1 MVKSGENWIIS
12 GLLPPEVI
20 LPDTGLTNEYF
31 PLDQSKHSI
40 IQSHTLRPVQ
50 PMQWSEA
57 DVRFMTRALEVAEIG
72 RGRVSPNP
80 MVGCVL
86 VKDGEIIAEGWHDHL
101 GGLHAEQMAIHDAEQ
116 KGHSPNGSTAYI
128 TLEPCNHFGRTPPC
142 TEALMWAGIKRAII
156 AHYDPNPTVR
166 GQGIQVLRDAGI
178 EVATGLLEQEAAQ
191 QMREFLYW
199 CEHRRPIVTVKLAVD
214 KHGSVDDRSQSAG
227 RFTSDGCLDAVHQL
241 RKECDAILVGVE
253 TIIRD
258 NPSLNIRRVP
268 SQRQPLRI
276 VIDPNGRIPKDSQVL
291 TDGGKTMVLNDDF
304 SNLPA
309 LLNRLGDM
317 EIQRLMVEG
326 GPFTIKNFLGAN
338 LVDEFYLVRSQTEHQ
353 VPYPSG
359 IDSSTLLGSG
369 LQFEQTLSWGN
380 ESVKL
385 FRK

>member
-1 MVKSGENWIIS
+1 M
-12 GLLPPEVI
+12 
-20 LPDTGLTNEYF
+20 
-31 PLDQSKHSI
+31 
-40 IQSHTLRPVQ
+40 QSHTLTLVQ
-50 PMQWSEA
+50 AMEWSEA

-80 MVGCVL
+80 LVGCVL
-86 VKDGEIIAEGWHDHL
+86 VKDGQIIAEGWHDHL

-142 TEALMWAGIKRAII
+142 TEALMWAGINKAVI

-166 GQGIQVLRDAGI
+166 GQGIQVLKDAGI
-178 EVATGLLEQEAAQ
+178 GVETGLLESEAAH

-199 CEHRRPIVTVKLAVD
+199 CEHRKPIVTVKLAVD

-227 RFTSDGCLDAVHQL
+227 RFTSDGCLNAVHQL

-258 NPSLNIRRVP
+258 DPSLNIRRVP
-268 SQRQPLRI
+268 SERQPLRI
-276 VIDPNGRIPKDSQVL
+276 VIDPNGRIPHDSKVL
-291 TDGGKTMVLNDDF
+291 TDGGETIVLSEDF
-304 SNLPA
+304 TNLSA

-326 GPFTIKNFLGAN
+326 GPVTIKHFLSAG
-338 LVDEFYLVRSQTEHQ
+338 LVDEFYLVQADVEHQ
-353 VPYPSG
+353 TPYPSG
-359 IDSSTLLGSG
+359 IDSQTISDAG
-369 LQFEQTLSWGN
+369 LSLNQTTTWGD
-380 ESVKL
+380 ESVQL
-385 FRK
+385 FTRIAY

>member
-1 MVKSGENWIIS
+1 
-12 GLLPPEVI
+12 
-20 LPDTGLTNEYF
+20 
-31 PLDQSKHSI
+31 
-40 IQSHTLRPVQ
+40 
-50 PMQWSEA
+50 
-57 DVRFMTRALEVAEIG
+57 
-72 RGRVSPNP
+72 
-80 MVGCVL
+80 
-86 VKDGEIIAEGWHDHL
+86 
-101 GGLHAEQMAIHDAEQ
+101 
-116 KGHSPNGSTAYI
+116 
-128 TLEPCNHFGRTPPC
+128 
-142 TEALMWAGIKRAII
+142 MWAGIKRAII

-268 SQRQPLRI
+268 SERQPLRI
-276 VIDPNGRIPKDSQVL
+276 VIDPNSRIPKDSQVL

-326 GPFTIKNFLGAN
+326 GPFTIKNFLEAN
-338 LVDEFYLVRSQTEHQ
+338 LVDEFYLVRSQIEHQ
-353 VPYPSG
+353 APYPSG

-369 LQFEQTLSWGN
+369 LQFEQTLTWGN
-380 ESVKL
+380 ETVEL

>member
-1 MVKSGENWIIS
+1 ME
-12 GLLPPEVI
+12 
-20 LPDTGLTNEYF
+20 
-31 PLDQSKHSI
+31 
-40 IQSHTLRPVQ
+40 
-50 PMQWSEA
+50 WSEA

-142 TEALMWAGIKRAII
+142 TEALMWAGIKKAII

-268 SQRQPLRI
+268 SERQPLRI

-326 GPFTIKNFLGAN
+326 GPFTIKNFLEAN

-353 VPYPSG
+353 APYPSG

-369 LQFEQTLSWGN
+369 LQFEQTLTWGS